1 MQPPRRMKLVVVA
14 LCLHRTLAFS
24 WAPRAPVRPS
34 AGATASRLP
43 AAQGG
48 CHAAPTGTWRRTRRR
63 RRVAVLQPT
72 RLAAAAAP
80 PEAESTALTG
90 SKRQQKRQEPRKKGK
105 GASSAN
111 LQSVDF
117 TTALLM
123 SRELEQSIVPA
134 RIENAYQMDAHN
146 VALQLRTLEGNMWL
160 HVSWH
165 PKGASRCHVGGD
177 VPREKEQKAY
187 TFSQTLRSQIRGLN
201 IVSVGLARP
210 MERVVRLDLA
220 PRLDAPATFRLYVE
234 IMASRSNVVLVAVD
248 EASGSETIAACA
260 YQVSPSKSVR
270 PLSTGQAYEL
280 PPAMTA
286 RRRPRPEEPFE
297 DFVEAVGRVPTQ
309 QLKKALVA
317 VYQGL
322 SPMLVTVM
330 ASRVPGLNATTKVG
344 EVSPEQ
350 WSALFD
356 GPWKRWLRVIGDG
369 GDAAAGAAAVVD
381 GAGAGDAALSNVPT
395 RPWIS
400 EDGASYYPTTL
411 GEEGEGDDDEAT
423 DVATAAEGGGR
434 GKVFSLA
441 RLERVMEKYYRGT
454 QSNEEFDGLKR
465 RCLSRVTA
473 TLAKLRERAAEFE
486 DQLAAAQEDK
496 VSELNRRGDLLMTYG
511 YAWEYGQTHVHCEDF
526 DTGEPVSIEIP
537 RDKTPID
544 VAQDAFKLGKKL
556 KRSAAVVKELLDR
569 ANAQILYAEGIEMA
583 LEQLRGGNPGTAS
596 SREELSVLRGVA
608 EELGLLGGADAVRI
622 FASAFGVKQVQSG
635 GTTSDGSGKRGG
647 NRKGN
652 KKGTAGGKGGR
663 KGKGGGGGRGGGGK
677 KEAPTAGLLE
687 LRREPGA
694 PAVLVGRN
702 NQQNERITFSLAR
715 AHELWLHA
723 RGVAGAHV
731 LLRLDPG
738 QEAEDD
744 DLAFAADVAA
754 FFSKA
759 RQSASTPVDYISPK
773 MVKKLGGGGPG
784 MVKFDGAKVVRGE
797 PSRVEA
803 AVAEATRLREEA
815 AR

>member
-1 MQPPRRMKLVVVA
+1 
-14 LCLHRTLAFS
+14 
-24 WAPRAPVRPS
+24 
-34 AGATASRLP
+34 
-43 AAQGG
+43 
-48 CHAAPTGTWRRTRRR
+48 
-63 RRVAVLQPT
+63 
-72 RLAAAAAP
+72 
-80 PEAESTALTG
+80 
-90 SKRQQKRQEPRKKGK
+90 
-105 GASSAN
+105 
-111 LQSVDF
+111 
-117 TTALLM
+117 M

-134 RIENAYQMDAHN
+134 RVENAYQMDAHN
-146 VALQLRTLEGNMWL
+146 LALQLRTLEGNIWL

-165 PKGASRCHVGGD
+165 PKGARCHVGGD

-201 IVSVGLARP
+201 IISVGLARP

-220 PRLDAPATFRLYVE
+220 PRLDTPATFRLYVE

-270 PLSTGQAYEL
+270 PLSTERLADLSVLPPLAGQAYVL

-330 ASRVPGLNATTKVG
+330 ASRVPGLTAATKVG

-369 GDAAAGAAAVVD
+369 GDAAAGAAGMAD
-381 GAGAGDAALSNVPT
+381 GNEPDDDAASNVPT
-395 RPWIS
+395 KPWIS

-411 GEEGEGDDDEAT
+411 GEQDGDDDGAS
-423 DVATAAEGGGR
+423 DAAAAEQGGR
-434 GKVFSLA
+434 SKVFGLA
-441 RLERVMEKYYRGT
+441 RLEKVMEKYYRGT

-486 DQLAAAQEDK
+486 DQLAAAQENK

-537 RDKTPID
+537 REKTPID
-544 VAQDAFKLGKKL
+544 VAQEAFKLGKKL

-583 LEQLRGGNPGTAS
+583 LEQLRGGEAGTAS

-608 EELGLLGGADAVRI
+608 EELGILGGADAARS
-622 FASAFGVKQVQSG
+622 FASTFGVKQVQSG
-635 GTTSDGSGKRGG
+635 GTTNDGSGKRGG
-647 NRKGN
+647 NRKGS
-652 KKGTAGGKGGR
+652 KKGKGGGK
-663 KGKGGGGGRGGGGK
+663 KGKGGGGGRGGGGGGGK
-677 KEAPTAGLLE
+677 KAPPTAGLLE

-738 QEAEDD
+738 QEVEDD

-797 PSRVEA
+797 PGRVEA

>member
-1 MQPPRRMKLVVVA
+1 MHPPRRMKLAVVA

-24 WAPRAPVRPS
+24 WAPQGAVLPS
-34 AGATASRLP
+34 AGATAARLH

-48 CHAAPTGTWRRTRRR
+48 CFAAPTGTWRKVRRR
-63 RRVAVLQPT
+63 RRVAVPQPT

-80 PEAESTALTG
+80 EAESTALIG
-90 SKRQQKRQEPRKKGK
+90 SKRQQQQQQPRKKGK
-105 GASSAN
+105 GASGAN

-165 PKGASRCHVGGD
+165 PKGARCHVGGD

-220 PRLDAPATFRLYVE
+220 PRLDTPSTFRLYVE

-330 ASRVPGLNATTKVG
+330 ASRVPGLTAATKVG
-344 EVSPEQ
+344 DVSPEQ

-369 GDAAAGAAAVVD
+369 GGAAAGAAAAVAD
-381 GAGAGDAALSNVPT
+381 GAGAGGDAASNVPT
-395 RPWIS
+395 KPWIS

-411 GEEGEGDDDEAT
+411 GEGGGDDDGAA
-423 DVATAAEGGGR
+423 DVAAAGQGGSC
-434 GKVFSLA
+434 KVFSLA
-441 RLERVMEKYYRGT
+441 RLEKVMEKYYRGT

-486 DQLAAAQEDK
+486 DQQAAAQEDK

-511 YAWEYGQTHVHCEDF
+511 YDWEYGQTHVHCEDF

-544 VAQDAFKLGKKL
+544 VAQEAFKLGKKL

-608 EELGLLGGADAVRI
+608 EELGILGGADATRS

-635 GTTSDGSGKRGG
+635 GTTNDGSGKRGG

-652 KKGTAGGKGGR
+652 KKGAAGGK

-702 NQQNERITFSLAR
+702 NLQNERITFSLAR

-797 PSRVEA
+797 PGRVEA

>member
-1 MQPPRRMKLVVVA
+1 MVFGIYRHNSLRVQCFPQQAQQRHD
-14 LCLHRTLAFS
+14 CTLH
-24 WAPRAPVRPS
+24 
-34 AGATASRLP
+34 
-43 AAQGG
+43 
-48 CHAAPTGTWRRTRRR
+48 
-63 RRVAVLQPT
+63 
-72 RLAAAAAP
+72 
-80 PEAESTALTG
+80 E
-90 SKRQQKRQEPRKKGK
+90 
-105 GASSAN
+105 
-111 LQSVDF
+111 
-117 TTALLM
+117 
-123 SRELEQSIVPA
+123 
-134 RIENAYQMDAHN
+134 MDAHN

-165 PKGASRCHVGGD
+165 PKGARCHVGGD

-187 TFSQTLRSQIRGLN
+187 TFSQTLRSQIWGLN

-220 PRLDAPATFRLYVE
+220 PRLDTPSTFRLYVE

-330 ASRVPGLNATTKVG
+330 ASRVPGLTAATKVG

-369 GDAAAGAAAVVD
+369 GDAAAGAAAVAD
-381 GAGAGDAALSNVPT
+381 GAGAGGDAASNVPT
-395 RPWIS
+395 KPWIS

-411 GEEGEGDDDEAT
+411 GEGEGDDDGAA
-423 DVATAAEGGGR
+423 DVAAAGQGGR
-434 GKVFSLA
+434 SKVFSLA
-441 RLERVMEKYYRGT
+441 RLEKIMEKYYRGT

-486 DQLAAAQEDK
+486 DQQAAAQEDK

-511 YAWEYGQTHVHCEDF
+511 YDWEYGQTHVHCEDF

-544 VAQDAFKLGKKL
+544 VAQEAFKLGKKL

-608 EELGLLGGADAVRI
+608 EELGILGGADAARS

-635 GTTSDGSGKRGG
+635 GTTNDGSGKRGG

-652 KKGTAGGKGGR
+652 RKGAAGGK

-715 AHELWLHA
+715 GHELWLHA

-738 QEAEDD
+738 QEVEDD

-797 PSRVEA
+797 PGRRIFALV
-803 AVAEATRLREEA
+803 R

>member
-1 MQPPRRMKLVVVA
+1 
-14 LCLHRTLAFS
+14 
-24 WAPRAPVRPS
+24 
-34 AGATASRLP
+34 
-43 AAQGG
+43 
-48 CHAAPTGTWRRTRRR
+48 
-63 RRVAVLQPT
+63 
-72 RLAAAAAP
+72 
-80 PEAESTALTG
+80 
-90 SKRQQKRQEPRKKGK
+90 
-105 GASSAN
+105 
-111 LQSVDF
+111 
-117 TTALLM
+117 
-123 SRELEQSIVPA
+123 
-134 RIENAYQMDAHN
+134 
-146 VALQLRTLEGNMWL
+146 
-160 HVSWH
+160 
-165 PKGASRCHVGGD
+165 
-177 VPREKEQKAY
+177 
-187 TFSQTLRSQIRGLN
+187 
-201 IVSVGLARP
+201 

-220 PRLDAPATFRLYVE
+220 PRLDTPPTFRLYVE

-270 PLSTGQAYEL
+270 PLSTGQAYVL

-330 ASRVPGLNATTKVG
+330 ASRVPGLTAATKVG

-369 GDAAAGAAAVVD
+369 GDAAAGAAAVAD
-381 GAGAGDAALSNVPT
+381 GAGADDDAAASNVPT
-395 RPWIS
+395 KPWIS

-411 GEEGEGDDDEAT
+411 GEEQGDDDGAT
-423 DVATAAEGGGR
+423 DVAAAEGGGS
-434 GKVFSLA
+434 KVFSLA
-441 RLERVMEKYYRGT
+441 RLEKVMEKYYRGT

-496 VSELNRRGDLLMTYG
+496 VSELNRRGDLLVTYG

-526 DTGEPVSIEIP
+526 DTGEPVSIGIP

-608 EELGLLGGADAVRI
+608 EELGILGGADAARS
-622 FASAFGVKQVQSG
+622 FASTFGVKQVQSG
-635 GTTSDGSGKRGG
+635 GTTNDGSGKRGG

-652 KKGTAGGKGGR
+652 KKGAVGGK
-663 KGKGGGGGRGGGGK
+663 KGKGGGGGRGGGGGK
-677 KEAPTAGLLE
+677 KEPPTAGLLE

-744 DLAFAADVAA
+744 DLAFAADVAV

-797 PSRVEA
+797 PGRVEA